1 MSQTRADRKR
11 QQRKKQR
18 EKDIAKR
25 RNIQQNLGDP
35 KWRLDVYQKGT
46 WVVGVRHFRKQEQIQ
61 AHVDETERLRS
72 QGTEIIPG
80 RIVSLETGK
89 TVKEIAPSPA
99 KPEGKGALPDKLAD
113 NPEAAKKGLLS
124 GIFGRRHGAEG
135 ESEEKVQ
142 NPEPPVQ

>member
-18 EKDIAKR
+18 EKEIVKR

-35 KWRLDVYQKGT
+35 KWRLDVYHQERWT
-46 WVVGVRHFRKQEQIQ
+46 IGVRHFRKQEQIQ
-61 AHVDETERLRS
+61 AHIDETERLRS

-80 RIVSLETGK
+80 RIVSLEMGK
-89 TVKEIAPSPA
+89 VVREIAPSPA

-113 NPEAAKKGLLS
+113 SPEAAKKGLLS
-124 GIFGRRHGAEG
+124 GIFGRRCGTEQG
-135 ESEEKVQ
+135 NEEKVQ
-142 NPEPPVQ
+142 NPEPPAQ